1 MSFEDEIYTKLNA
14 DSTLL
19 ASLTG
24 GLFRGETIKSV
35 GINRTNT
42 PTAYATA
49 GTLKTLGVVRGRDIN
64 AIPAIKTPKAG
75 IRMVRQVVEVYLY
88 ADADAG
94 WTTLNTAKDRVLA
107 LLDMKPLTGAFPVQ
121 FVNEVVFRETPLQ
134 NACAIRLE
142 FAVNGRGA

>member
-24 GLFRGETIKSV
+24 GMFRGETIKST

-42 PTAYATA
+42 PTAYATN
-49 GTLKTLGVVRGRDIN
+49 GTLKPLGVVRGRDMN
-64 AIPAIKTPKAG
+64 AIPAIKTPKDG
-75 IRMVRQVVEVYLY
+75 TRLIRQVVEVYLY
-88 ADADAG
+88 SDADAG
-94 WTTLNTAKDRVLA
+94 WTTLNTAKDRVLT
-107 LLDMKPLTGAFPVQ
+107 LLDMKPLTSAFPLQ
-121 FVNEVVFRETPLQ
+121 FVNEVVFRETPMQ

-142 FAVNGRGA
+142 FAVTGRGA